1 MHHETTPGGGAGAGT
16 GTGTG
21 TGPPAGEPALKTVAM
36 PGDAN
41 PNGDIFGGWVMAQMD
56 LAGAVPAV
64 RRARG
69 RVATVAVE
77 GMRFHKPVFVG
88 DLVSCYAELVKVGR
102 SSVTVRVETWAERR
116 IVQERVK
123 VTEGVFVYVAIDD
136 EGGKRPLPE
145 PA

>member
-1 MHHETTPGGGAGAGT
+1 MNDSADA
-16 GTGTG
+16 
-21 TGPPAGEPALKTVAM
+21 GPPAGEPALKTVAM

-64 RRARG
+64 RRAVG

-88 DLVSCYAELVKVGR
+88 DLVSCYAEVVSVGR
-102 SSVTVRVETWAERR
+102 SSITVRIETWAERR
-116 IVQERVK
+116 IAQERVK

-136 EGGKRPLPE
+136 TGGKRVLPNL
-145 PA
+145 

>member
-1 MHHETTPGGGAGAGT
+1 MTEEVDS
-16 GTGTG
+16 
-21 TGPPAGEPALKTVAM
+21 GPPAGEPALKTVAM

-64 RRARG
+64 HRARG

-88 DLVSCYAELVKVGR
+88 DLVSCYAEILRVGKT
-102 SSVTVRVETWAERR
+102 SMTVRIETWAERR
-116 IVQERVK
+116 IVQERAK
-123 VTEGVFVYVAIDD
+123 VTEGVFVYVAID
-136 EGGKRPLPE
+136 ETGNKRALPGV
-145 PA
+145 

>member
-1 MHHETTPGGGAGAGT
+1 MKNRGDG
-16 GTGTG
+16 
-21 TGPPAGEPALKTVAM
+21 GPPDGEPALKTVAM

-64 RRARG
+64 RRAQG

-77 GMRFHKPVFVG
+77 AMRFHKPVFVG
-88 DLVSCYAELVKVGR
+88 DLVSCYADLVTVGR
-102 SSVTVRVETWAERR
+102 TSMTVRVETWAERR

-123 VTEGVFVYVAIDD
+123 VTEGIFVYVAID
-136 EGGKRPLPE
+136 ETGGKRSIPE
-145 PA
+145 V